1 VGIRS
6 VLISGSRY
14 DIGLDERESGNLN
27 FKTFLQ
33 RTASSMQIYLSINL
47 TTQLK
52 NLESLRESVSEC
64 ARAQG
69 FDQKRIS
76 EIELSTE
83 KV

>member
-1 VGIRS
+1 
-6 VLISGSRY
+6 
-14 DIGLDERESGNLN
+14 
-27 FKTFLQ
+27 
-33 RTASSMQIYLSINL
+33 MQIYLSINL

-83 KV
+83 EV